1 VTLLDELVP
10 AWDFDERHG
19 IRADASAERL
29 LAAVREVTPAEAP
42 LLRTLYLLR
51 GISTTGE
58 EPLLEQMVR
67 AGFRVLGD
75 REDELVAGAI
85 GRPWRVWERIY
96 RDAEFATFDEPGWLK
111 MALGFRAR
119 HGELVTE
126 TRVLATSDE
135 ARRRFRPYW
144 LAVRPASG
152 LTRRSWLA
160 AARDRAEGR
169 TTTV

>member
-19 IRADASAERL
+19 IRAEASGERL
-29 LAAVREVTPAEAP
+29 LAAAREVTPAEAP
-42 LLRTLYLLR
+42 LLRTLFALR
-51 GISTTGE
+51 GLRTQDG
-58 EPLLEQMVR
+58 EPLLAQMLR
-67 AGFRVLGD
+67 GGFHLLGE
-75 REDELVAGAI
+75 REDELVGGAI
-85 GRPWRVWERIY
+85 GRPWRVWERTR
-96 RDAEFATFDEPGWLK
+96 RDAEFASFDEPGWVK

-119 HGELVTE
+119 DGELVTE

-169 TTTV
+169 ADTV